1 MKTSYWTSVSL
12 IFVHDSTSWNIHDFF
27 VICLTEINHF
37 LLIQMK
43 FALIYVKVFLLAMN
57 LTRFSNLDQTC
68 AEKNSF
74 WWFWIYKIVDWNKD
88 WQGFSNSIEHLMDS
102 IVAQI
107 VVSWAAADEDF
118 FLFNFWV
125 FFVSLLVPESPILNP
140 YSFVL

>member
-1 MKTSYWTSVSL
+1 
-12 IFVHDSTSWNIHDFF
+12 
-27 VICLTEINHF
+27 
-37 LLIQMK
+37 
-43 FALIYVKVFLLAMN
+43 
-57 LTRFSNLDQTC
+57 
-68 AEKNSF
+68 
-74 WWFWIYKIVDWNKD
+74 
-88 WQGFSNSIEHLMDS
+88 MDS